1 MFDERCDHRKK
12 KSGHRGGRT
21 DVDRPMTGG
30 QIGHELVKL
39 LAGAAS
45 SCLKLAEIENS
56 TTLRPDIRPMIHPTT
71 GEIDDRPMT
80 TNV

>member
-1 MFDERCDHRKK
+1 
-12 KSGHRGGRT
+12 
-21 DVDRPMTGG
+21 MTGG